1 MVGRRS
7 SIHSTST
14 ITEAR
19 EELVE
24 GLVTIFHMVGEKLA
38 GRRGALV
45 IGSYYSS

>member
-7 SIHSTST
+7 SIHST

-24 GLVTIFHMVGEKLA
+24 GLVTTFHIVDERLA
-38 GRRGALV
+38 SRRGEP
-45 IGSYYSS
+45 

>member
-24 GLVTIFHMVGEKLA
+24 GLVTTFHIVDERLA
-38 GRRGALV
+38 SRRGEP
-45 IGSYYSS
+45 